1 MNQDQESDETTGDE
15 HQMPGGLVRASIGS
29 NRAYFSVRQ
38 ITTRQNADKQGQ
50 TKDPIDYGWQSGS
63 PEWAGAAS

>member
-1 MNQDQESDETTGDE
+1 MHQDQKGDKAAANQ
-15 HQMPGGLVRASIGS
+15 HQMPGRLVRASVGS